1 MSKIVN
7 EPKIKNKFVVKIRE
21 LLEHRAF
28 WLYLLVDE
36 AESLGADA
44 VINIRYGSSSVMQG
58 AAEVISYGTAV
69 KYRWERETG
78 CCCMGEVLQ
87 KG

>member
-7 EPKIKNKFVVKIRE
+7 EARIKNKLIVRIRE

-36 AESLGADA
+36 AEKRGLPTVSGIDLLLYQAARAFKMFTGKDVDMPALLSALEGKLG
-44 VINIRYGSSSVMQG
+44 
-58 AAEVISYGTAV
+58 
-69 KYRWERETG
+69 
-78 CCCMGEVLQ
+78 
-87 KG
+87 

>member
-28 WLYLLVDE
+28 WLYFLVDE
-36 AESLGADA
+36 AES
-44 VINIRYGSSSVMQG
+44 RM
-58 AAEVISYGTAV
+58 
-69 KYRWERETG
+69 
-78 CCCMGEVLQ
+78 
-87 KG
+87 

>member
-36 AESLGADA
+36 AESR
-44 VINIRYGSSSVMQG
+44 I
-58 AAEVISYGTAV
+58 
-69 KYRWERETG
+69 
-78 CCCMGEVLQ
+78 
-87 KG
+87 

>member
-7 EPKIKNKFVVKIRE
+7 EARIKNKLIVRIRE

-36 AESLGADA
+36 AELARRRAGLVPPQKECPYPVLRRYASMVSSADSGAMYKK
-44 VINIRYGSSSVMQG
+44 V
-58 AAEVISYGTAV
+58 
-69 KYRWERETG
+69 
-78 CCCMGEVLQ
+78 
-87 KG
+87 